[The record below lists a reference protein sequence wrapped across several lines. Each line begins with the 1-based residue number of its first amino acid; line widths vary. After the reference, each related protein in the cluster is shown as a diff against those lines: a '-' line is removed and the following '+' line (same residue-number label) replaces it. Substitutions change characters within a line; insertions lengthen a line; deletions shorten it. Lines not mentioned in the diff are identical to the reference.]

1 LSRLAISLRVVAGLA
16 VAAMLLLVVGWRALD
31 RWLDTPVAIHSA
43 PLRIEVPVGQPFSRT
58 AQDLAA
64 RGFIE
69 HPGLF
74 AAYARLHGTDA
85 RVRAGEYEIPPGT
98 SPRQLLALLE
108 SGAVVRR
115 SITVVEGWTF
125 RDLRRAL
132 ESDTAIAQTLAGQDE
147 AAIMAALGEPGVAA
161 EGAFFPDTYLYDKG
175 TPDLAILRKA
185 RARMRAELDAAW
197 QSRAPDLPLANAHE
211 ALVLASI
218 VEKETA
224 LASERARIAGVFIH
238 RLRQGMRLQTDPTV
252 IYGLGPEFDGNL
264 RRSDLERDGP
274 YNTYTRTG
282 LPPTPIAL
290 PGAASLAAA
299 VRPDERGE
307 TYFVATGLPDGSHEF
322 SRTLAEHERAVARYL
337 RRYRNQKTGH

>member
-1 LSRLAISLRVVAGLA
+1 LSRLLTSLRLAAVLAIAGMLALVVAWLA
-16 VAAMLLLVVGWRALD
+16 VD
-31 RWLDTPVAIHSA
+31 RWLDTPMAVDGAGN
-43 PLRIEVPVGQPFSRT
+43 RIEVPVGQPFSRT
-58 AQDLAA
+58 AWDLAA
-64 RGFIE
+64 SGLID
-69 HPGLF
+69 HPRLF

-125 RDLRRAL
+125 RDLRGAL
-132 ESDTAIAQTLAGQDE
+132 EGDTAIVQTLAGKDD
-147 AAIMAALGEPGVAA
+147 AAVMTALGEPGVAP
-161 EGAFFPDTYLYDKG
+161 EGLFFPDTYLYDKG
-175 TPDLAILRKA
+175 TTDLAILRTA
-185 RARMRAELDAAW
+185 RQRMRAELEAAW
-197 QSRAPDLPLANAHE
+197 EVRAQDLPLETAYE

-224 LASERARIAGVFIH
+224 LATERARIAGVFMH
-238 RLRQGMRLQTDPTV
+238 RLRAGMRLQTDPAV
-252 IYGLGPEFDGNL
+252 IYGLGLDFDGNL

-274 YNTYTRTG
+274 YNTYTRAG

-337 RRYRNQKTGH
+337 RQYRNQARSN

>member
-1 LSRLAISLRVVAGLA
+1 MTRLAVSLRVGAGLA
-16 VAAMLLLVVGWRALD
+16 IAAMLVLLAAWIAAN
-31 RWLDTPVAIHSA
+31 RWLDTPIALD
-43 PLRIEVPVGQPFSRT
+43 PDGRRIEVPVGQPFAHT
-58 AQDLAA
+58 AQDLA
-64 RGFIE
+64 GIGLVD
-69 HPGLF
+69 HPRLF
-74 AAYARLHGTDA
+74 AAYARLRGTDS
-85 RVRAGEYEIPPGT
+85 RVRAGEYQVPPGT
-98 SPRQLLALLE
+98 TPRQLLALLE

-132 ESDTAIAQTLAGQDE
+132 EKDTALVQTLSGEDD
-147 AAIMAALGEPGVAA
+147 AAVMAALGEPGVAP
-161 EGAFFPDTYLYDKG
+161 EGLFFPDTYLYDKG
-175 TPDLAILRKA
+175 TTDLAILRTA
-185 RARMRAELDAAW
+185 RERMRVELDAAW
-197 QSRAPDLPLANAHE
+197 AAREQDLPLETAYQ

-224 LASERARIAGVFIH
+224 LTTERARIAGVFTH
-238 RLRQGMRLQTDPTV
+238 RLRSGMRLQTDPTV
-252 IYGLGPEFDGNL
+252 IYGLGPDFDGNL

-322 SRTLAEHERAVARYL
+322 SRTLAQHERAVARYL
-337 RRYRNQKTGH
+337 RRYRDQTKRQ

>member
-1 LSRLAISLRVVAGLA
+1 VRPGRPSARVAAGLA
-16 VAAMLLLVVGWRALD
+16 ILTMLAALAAWLAVD
-31 RWLDTPVAIHSA
+31 RWLDSPMAIEGGSIR
-43 PLRIEVPVGQPFSRT
+43 LEIPVGQPFSLT
-58 AQDLAA
+58 TQDLAT
-64 RGFIE
+64 RGVLD
-69 HPGLF
+69 HPRLL
-74 AAYARLHGTDA
+74 AAYARFRGADA
-85 RVRAGEYEIPPGT
+85 RVRAGEYEVRPGT

-132 ESDTAIAQTLAGQDE
+132 GADAAIVQTLAGKTDE
-147 AAIMAALGEPGVAA
+147 AVMDALGEPGLAP
-161 EGAFFPDTYLYDKG
+161 EGLFFPDTYVYDKG
-175 TPDLAILRKA
+175 TTDLAILRQA
-185 RARMRAELDAAW
+185 RARTRSELDAAW
-197 QSRAPDLPLANAHE
+197 RSRAEGLPLQSAYE

-224 LASERARIAGVFIH
+224 LPSERARIAGVFMH
-238 RLRQGMRLQTDPTV
+238 RLRSGMRLQTDPTV
-252 IYGLGPEFDGNL
+252 IYGLGAAFDGNL

-274 YNTYTRTG
+274 YNTYTRVG
-282 LPPTPIAL
+282 LPPTPIAM
-290 PGAASLAAA
+290 PGAAALAAA

-337 RRYRNQKTGH
+337 RRYRTQTTGH

>member
-1 LSRLAISLRVVAGLA
+1 MLALVGARLAV
-16 VAAMLLLVVGWRALD
+16 D
-31 RWLDTPVAIHSA
+31 RWLDA
-43 PLRIEVPVGQPFSRT
+43 PLAIGQPAQRVEVPVGQPFSRT
-58 AQDLAA
+58 AQDLAE
-64 RGFIE
+64 RGLID
-69 HPGLF
+69 HPRIF
-74 AAYARLHGTDA
+74 AAYARLHGADA
-85 RVRAGEYEIPPGT
+85 RVRAGEYEVQPGM

-115 SITVVEGWTF
+115 SITIVEGWTF

-132 ESDTAIAQTLAGQDE
+132 EKDTAIAQTLAGKDA
-147 AAIMAALGEPGVAA
+147 AAIMAALDEPDVAA

-175 TPDLAILRKA
+175 TTDLAILRKA
-185 RARMRAELDAAW
+185 RERMRAELDDAW
-197 QSRAPDLPLANAHE
+197 QSRAENLPLANAYE

-238 RLRQGMRLQTDPTV
+238 RLRMGMRLQTDPTV
-252 IYGLGPEFDGNL
+252 IYGLGPGFDGNL

-274 YNTYTRTG
+274 YNTYTRAG

-337 RRYRNQKTGH
+337 RRYRNQTTGK

>member
-1 LSRLAISLRVVAGLA
+1 MSRLLVSLRVATGLA
-16 VAAMLLLVVGWRALD
+16 IAAMLVLVGAWLAVD
-31 RWLDTPVAIHSA
+31 RWLDTPVVIDDGSH
-43 PLRIEVPVGQPFSRT
+43 RIEVPLGQPFSRT

-64 RGFIE
+64 RGFID
-69 HPGLF
+69 HPRLF

-85 RVRAGEYEIPPGT
+85 RVRAGEYEIPPAT

-132 ESDTAIAQTLAGQDE
+132 ENDTAIVQTLAGQDD
-147 AAIMAALGEPGVAA
+147 AAVMAALGEPGVAA
-161 EGAFFPDTYLYDKG
+161 EGSFFPDTYLYDKG
-175 TPDLAILRKA
+175 TTDLAILRKA
-185 RARMRAELDAAW
+185 RERMRVELDAAW
-197 QSRAPDLPLANAHE
+197 QSRAQELPLDNAYE

-224 LASERARIAGVFIH
+224 LATERARIAGVFIH
-238 RLRQGMRLQTDPTV
+238 RLRAGMRLQTDPTV
-252 IYGLGPEFDGNL
+252 IYGLGAGFDGNL

-274 YNTYTRTG
+274 YNTYTRAG

-322 SRTLAEHERAVARYL
+322 SRTLAEHERAVTRYL
-337 RRYRNQKTGH
+337 RRYRNKATGH

>member
-1 LSRLAISLRVVAGLA
+1 LSRLGVSLRVAAGLA
-16 VAAMLLLVVGWRALD
+16 IAAMLVLVGAWVAAD
-31 RWLDTPVAIHSA
+31 RWLDTPVVIDGAGH
-43 PLRIEVPVGQPFSRT
+43 RIEVPVGQPFSRT
-58 AQDLAA
+58 ARDLAG
-64 RGFIE
+64 RGFID
-69 HPGLF
+69 HPRIF
-74 AAYARLHGTDA
+74 AAYARLQGADA

-108 SGAVVRR
+108 SGTVVRR

-125 RDLRRAL
+125 RDMRRAL
-132 ESDTAIAQTLAGQDE
+132 ERDTSIVQTLAGQDD
-147 AAIMAALGEPGVAA
+147 AAVMAALGEPGIAA
-161 EGAFFPDTYLYDKG
+161 EGLFFPDTYLYEKG
-175 TPDLAILRKA
+175 TTDLAILRKA
-185 RARMRAELDAAW
+185 RERMRAELDAAW
-197 QSRAPDLPLANAHE
+197 QSRAPDLPLATAYE

-224 LASERARIAGVFIH
+224 LPAERARIAGVFIH
-238 RLRQGMRLQTDPTV
+238 RLRTGMRLQTDPTV
-252 IYGLGPEFDGNL
+252 IYGLGADFDGNL

-274 YNTYTRTG
+274 YNTYTRVG

-322 SRTLAEHERAVARYL
+322 SRTLGEHERAVARYL
-337 RRYRNQKTGH
+337 RRYRNQTTGH

>member
-1 LSRLAISLRVVAGLA
+1 LSRLLTSLRLAAVLAIAGMLALVVAWLA
-16 VAAMLLLVVGWRALD
+16 VD
-31 RWLDTPVAIHSA
+31 RWLDTPMAVDDAGN
-43 PLRIEVPVGQPFSRT
+43 RIEVPVGQSFSRT
-58 AQDLAA
+58 AWILAA
-64 RGFIE
+64 NGLID
-69 HPGLF
+69 HPRLF

-132 ESDTAIAQTLAGQDE
+132 EGDTAIVQTLAGKDD
-147 AAIMAALGEPGVAA
+147 AAVMTALGEPGVAP
-161 EGAFFPDTYLYDKG
+161 EGLFFPDTYLYDKG
-175 TPDLAILRKA
+175 TTDLAILRTA
-185 RARMRAELDAAW
+185 RQRMRAELEAAW
-197 QSRAPDLPLANAHE
+197 EVRAQDLPLETAYE

-224 LASERARIAGVFIH
+224 LATERARIAGVFMH
-238 RLRQGMRLQTDPTV
+238 RLRAGMRLQTDPAV
-252 IYGLGPEFDGNL
+252 IYGLGLDFDGNL

-274 YNTYTRTG
+274 YNTYTRAG

-337 RRYRNQKTGH
+337 RQYRNQARSN

>member
-1 LSRLAISLRVVAGLA
+1 MSRLAISLRVAA
-16 VAAMLLLVVGWRALD
+16 AIAIAAMLVLVVGWLAVD
-31 RWLDTPVAIHSA
+31 RWLDTPVGPGEGSH
-43 PLRIEVPVGQPFSRT
+43 RIDVPVGQPFSQT
-58 AQDLAA
+58 AQQLAE
-64 RGFIE
+64 RGLID
-69 HPGLF
+69 HPRVF
-74 AAYARLHGTDA
+74 AAYARLRGSDA
-85 RVRAGEYEIPPGT
+85 RVRAGEYEIPPVT

-115 SITVVEGWTF
+115 SITVVEGWRF
-125 RDLRRAL
+125 RDLRHAL
-132 ESDTAIAQTLAGQDE
+132 EADGALEQTLTGQDD
-147 AAIMAALGEPGVAA
+147 AAVMAALGEPDVAA
-161 EGAFFPDTYLYDKG
+161 EGSFFPDTYLYDKG
-175 TPDLAILRKA
+175 TTDLAILRKA
-185 RARMRAELDAAW
+185 RERMRAELDAAW
-197 QSRAPDLPLANAHE
+197 QSRAPDLPLANAYE

-224 LASERARIAGVFIH
+224 LASERARIAGVFVH
-238 RLRQGMRLQTDPTV
+238 RLRMGMRLQTDPTV
-252 IYGLGPEFDGNL
+252 IYGLGPDFDGNL

-274 YNTYTRTG
+274 YNTYTRVG

-290 PGAASLAAA
+290 PGAESLAAA